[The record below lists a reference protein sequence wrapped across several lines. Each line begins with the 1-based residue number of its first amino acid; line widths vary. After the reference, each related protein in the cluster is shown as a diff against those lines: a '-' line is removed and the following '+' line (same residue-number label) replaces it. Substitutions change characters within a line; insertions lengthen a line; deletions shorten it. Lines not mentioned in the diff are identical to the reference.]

1 LRNKTVIGVVGMPG
15 SGKSVVDAVAGKLGF
30 SIVIMGDII
39 RDEVVKKGLK
49 PTSKNFGKMM
59 IQIRTED
66 GQAAV
71 AKKCIL
77 KIKTFKSQRI
87 IVDGIRSLAEVKLF
101 RKTFPNFKL
110 ISIHSSPKTRFHRIF
125 NRRRSDDPSNWKIFT
140 DRDFRELNLGIGSVI
155 AMADHVILNEG
166 SLCRFTS
173 RVQSF
178 MKENINE

>member
-1 LRNKTVIGVVGMPG
+1 MPG
-15 SGKSVVDAVAGKLGF
+15 SGKSVVDAVAEKLGF
-30 SIVIMGDII
+30 SVVIMGDII
-39 RDEVVKKGLK
+39 RGEVVKKGLK
-49 PTSKNFGKMM
+49 PTSKNFSKMM
-59 IQIRTED
+59 IQIRTEE

-77 KIKTFKSQRI
+77 KIKTIKSQRI

-101 RKTFPNFKL
+101 RRTFPNFKL

-125 NRRRSDDPSNWKIFT
+125 NRRRSDDPSNWKIFI

-155 AMADHVILNEG
+155 TMADYVLSNDG
-166 SLCRFTS
+166 SLRRFTS

-178 MKENINE
+178 MKKNITA